1 MSIIEVRPRTPWAML
16 MDKMKLLACGM
27 LTVIA
32 APLAAMLMLG
42 GQLVVVAL
50 IVARAALVRIAHRP
64 GRPQPGKGHGCPGH
78 GCPYSSSAMEIS
90 VCQRA
95 AEAAKCVV
103 RKLAGSTQLPRIL

>member
-64 GRPQPGKGHGCPGH
+64 RPQPGKGHGCPGH
-78 GCPYSSSAMEIS
+78 GCPYEQRLRRGDGLPLGSHGVYFGRQVQLRQS
-90 VCQRA
+90 V
-95 AEAAKCVV
+95 
-103 RKLAGSTQLPRIL
+103 